1 MRVKVLLIKG
11 AVAQHTVNGEAVGI
25 RGEALLGDELL
36 DYKVAAEREGLGVL
50 YRGGERGGRIH
61 ARDALAAGGVHG
73 LYDHRPAEAGG
84 VGDGFGGLGIALCPW
99 DVEAILGEEAAETAL
114 ILED

>member
-36 DYKVAAEREGLGVL
+36 DYKVAAERKGLGVL
-50 YRGGERGGRIH
+50 YRGGS
-61 ARDALAAGGVHG
+61 AAKESTRVTP
-73 LYDHRPAEAGG
+73 LLPAESTGFTIIGQLKPAESARASAGS
-84 VGDGFGGLGIALCPW
+84 V
-99 DVEAILGEEAAETAL
+99 
-114 ILED
+114 

>member
-1 MRVKVLLIKG
+1 MRVEVLLVKG

-36 DYKVAAEREGLGVL
+36 DYKVTTDRESLGVL
-50 YRGGERGGRIH
+50 YRGGERGDRIH

-73 LYDHRPAEAGG
+73 LYDHRPIEAGG
-84 VGDGFGGLGIALCPW
+84 VGEGFGGLGIALCPG
-99 DVEAILGEEAAETAL
+99 DIEAILGEEAAETAL